1 MVDSIRIGRLLFNTK
16 EERFLKETHQLF
28 SSDEGVRVLEYL
40 RRVLH
45 VEDTLEPEEQ
55 LNRDLEA
62 ANRHE
67 RVQIDPIGFAKRQG
81 MKSAYYKIEA
91 LIKQG
96 GRMVKEKDNE

>member
-1 MVDSIRIGRLLFNTK
+1 MFNTN
-16 EERFLKETHQLF
+16 EERFLKETHTLF
-28 SSDEGVRVLEYL
+28 SSDEGKRVLEYL

-62 ANRHE
+62 SGRAE

-81 MKSAYYKIEA
+81 MKAAYFKIEA
-91 LIKQG
+91 LVRQG
-96 GRMVKEKDNE
+96 DRMAKEKDNE